1 MAPFIQLYSVV
12 AVMLFHTSSNKI
24 TQPNLVRAVFSS
36 LSLAE
41 NAGFLRMLGKH
52 RQRRGLRHSFLKVV
66 RLSLLDSKNWKE
78 NSLIKRDDLYKGNMK
93 EYAIWKMI

>member
-1 MAPFIQLYSVV
+1 MAPFAQLYSMV
-12 AVMLFHTSSNKI
+12 AVMLFHTSRNMI

-52 RQRRGLRHSFLKVV
+52 RQRRGLRHRFGKVI
-66 RLSLLDSKNWKE
+66 RLSLLNSKKNWRE
-78 NSLIKRDDLYKGNMK
+78 NLLIRRDDLYKGNIK
-93 EYAIWKMI
+93 NVLYGE